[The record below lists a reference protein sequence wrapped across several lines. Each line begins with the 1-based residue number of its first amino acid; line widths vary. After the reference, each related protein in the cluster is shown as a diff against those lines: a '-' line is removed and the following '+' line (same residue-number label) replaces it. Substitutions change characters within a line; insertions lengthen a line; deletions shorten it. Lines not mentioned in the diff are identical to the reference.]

1 LHNLSYQYKMFISSV
16 YNSSFELQ
24 ANQPQYDIKMEDHE
38 GKYKKFKADFSRQA
52 FHFFSRTRRR
62 AAHQYIKKIKRRE
75 RAPKTKNVTG
85 IKGL

>member
-1 LHNLSYQYKMFISSV
+1 MFISSV

-52 FHFFSRTRRR
+52 FHFFSRTHRR
-62 AAHQYIKKIKRRE
+62 AAHQYIKKKE
-75 RAPKTKNVTG
+75 RGGGESPQNKNITG
-85 IKGL
+85 IKDL